1 MRVTCLTR
9 ATVFGF
15 LPPPLHFWARCPAAA
30 AQLHRLGP
38 PEVMTGVTDR
48 AAAPDRKIIYIVNTH
63 GWHVM
68 KIMPK
73 RQDPGSAFTIGLSG
87 MFETVALS

>member
-1 MRVTCLTR
+1 MLK
-9 ATVFGF
+9 
-15 LPPPLHFWARCPAAA
+15 PPNPPLEPITKQWYFIVTLLRT
-30 AQLHRLGP
+30 AQRHNVRP

-73 RQDPGSAFTIGLSG
+73 SQDPGSAFTIGLSR

>member
-1 MRVTCLTR
+1 
-9 ATVFGF
+9 
-15 LPPPLHFWARCPAAA
+15 
-30 AQLHRLGP
+30 
-38 PEVMTGVTDR
+38 MTGVTDR

-73 RQDPGSAFTIGLSG
+73 SQGPGSAFTIGLSR

>member
-1 MRVTCLTR
+1 MQIRSAPSNMGLR
-9 ATVFGF
+9 QVFGP
-15 LPPPLHFWARCPAAA
+15 LPALDFSAFTSR
-30 AQLHRLGP
+30 P

-73 RQDPGSAFTIGLSG
+73 SQDPGSAFTIGLSR

>member
-1 MRVTCLTR
+1 MGSFARKDAGSARVI
-9 ATVFGF
+9 
-15 LPPPLHFWARCPAAA
+15 ARIV
-30 AQLHRLGP
+30 RP

-73 RQDPGSAFTIGLSG
+73 SQDPGSAFTIGLSR

>member
-1 MRVTCLTR
+1 MRTMINFFHNGGVDPNPR
-9 ATVFGF
+9 VEKDAGISAV
-15 LPPPLHFWARCPAAA
+15 HQNVR
-30 AQLHRLGP
+30 P

-68 KIMPK
+68 KIIPK
-73 RQDPGSAFTIGLSG
+73 SQDPGSAFTIGLSR

>member
-1 MRVTCLTR
+1 M
-9 ATVFGF
+9 
-15 LPPPLHFWARCPAAA
+15 
-30 AQLHRLGP
+30 
-38 PEVMTGVTDR
+38 TDR

-63 GWHVM
+63 GWDVM

-73 RQDPGSAFTIGLSG
+73 SQDPGSAFTIGLSG